1 MSSLLEEAIVDAK
14 ALKEAALKNA
24 ENVVLEKYSGE
35 VKKALD
41 TLLEQEEL
49 EEGGGGEDETLTEFT
64 DDIPYAFQNEELD
77 EAPED
82 EIVEIDFDALKARL
96 EEEDE
101 VVEEEDLNDALEM
114 ADDIAGGEMAPEL
127 DASAAEDTA
136 ELGAEPVEPLEEG
149 KDRFIIMKRT
159 RALDDGKAQPSNA
172 YSNPATTKKAGV
184 KAGHVYDS
192 KEAAE
197 KDAKKLGDANPV
209 GFTVVKLASKDLDED
224 LNLSEDFI
232 KELVEE
238 LVVDMGTSPAGFSS
252 LGGAENSV
260 MQANNDAIAAAK
272 EAHLEEE
279 EEEEIEE
286 DTAPDVVPVELHEAK
301 ISELTESNRELRALI
316 VEAKD
321 QLTRLN
327 LDNAKLVYQNKA
339 LNSISLNERQKAQ
352 IVEAVQS
359 ANSVEEASMIFETIQ
374 NAVGSTPDQRTRPQT
389 LREAV
394 QRPTSLL
401 INSKRNN
408 EATKD
413 PTMGRMLRLAGL
425 NKKQ

>member
-49 EEGGGGEDETLTEFT
+49 EEGGEDETLTEFT
-64 DDIPYAFQNEELD
+64 DDVPYAFQNEELD

-82 EIVEIDFDALKARL
+82 EIVEIDFDALKTRL
-96 EEEDE
+96 EDEDE

-114 ADDIAGGEMAPEL
+114 ADDMAGGDPLDQMADR
-127 DASAAEDTA
+127 DAEEDAA
-136 ELGAEPVEPLEEG
+136 ELGATPVEPLEEG
-149 KDRFIIMKRT
+149 KDRFIIMKST

-172 YSNPATTKKAGV
+172 YSNPTTTKKAGV

-197 KDAKKLGDANPV
+197 KDAKKLGDVNPV
-209 GFTVVKLASKDLDED
+209 GFAVVKLAAEELDED
-224 LNLSEDFI
+224 IDLSGLFI
-232 KELVEE
+232 EELIEE

-301 ISELTESNRELRALI
+301 ISELTESNRELRALV

-321 QLTRLN
+321 QLTKLN

-339 LNSISLNERQKAQ
+339 LNSASLNERQKAQ

>member
-49 EEGGGGEDETLTEFT
+49 EEGGEDEALTEFT
-64 DDIPYAFQNEELD
+64 DDVPYAFQNEELD
-77 EAPED
+77 APEDD

-96 EEEDE
+96 EKEDE

-114 ADDIAGGEMAPEL
+114 ADDMAGGEMAPEL
-127 DASAAEDTA
+127 EASAEEDTA

-149 KDRFIIMKRT
+149 KDRFIIMKSS

-209 GFTVVKLASKDLDED
+209 GFTVVKLAAEDLDED
-224 LNLSEDFI
+224 LDLSGLFI
-232 KELVEE
+232 QELIEE
-238 LVVDMGTSPAGFSS
+238 LVVDMDTSPAGFSS
-252 LGGAENSV
+252 LGGAYNSV

-321 QLTRLN
+321 QLTKLN

-339 LNSISLNERQKAQ
+339 LNSASLNERQKAQ
-352 IVEAVQS
+352 IVEAVQT

-425 NKKQ
+425 NK

>member
-1 MSSLLEEAIVDAK
+1 MSSLLEEAIVDAR

-24 ENVVLEKYSGE
+24 ENIVLEKYSGE
-35 VKKALD
+35 VRKALD
-41 TLLEQEEL
+41 TLLEQEEPAA
-49 EEGGGGEDETLTEFT
+49 EDDTLSEFT
-64 DDIPYAFQNEELD
+64 NEVPYAFQNEELD
-77 EAPED
+77 APEDD

-114 ADDIAGGEMAPEL
+114 ADDIAGGDPLDQMADR
-127 DASAAEDTA
+127 DAQEDAA

-149 KDRFIIMKRT
+149 KDRFIIMKSS

-197 KDAKKLGDANPV
+197 KDAKKLGDVNPV
-209 GFTVVKLASKDLDED
+209 GFAVVKLAAEDLDED
-224 LNLSEDFI
+224 IDLSEDFI
-232 KELVEE
+232 KGLVEE
-238 LVVDMGTSPAGFSS
+238 LVVDMIPRPQGWSS
-252 LGGAENSV
+252 VNSANNSV
-260 MQANNDAIAAAK
+260 EQANNDAMEAAVQ
-272 EAHLEEE
+272 AHLEEQDE
-279 EEEEIEE
+279 EEMQEE
-286 DTAPDVVPVELHEAK
+286 TAPDVVCDHGLYESQ

-321 QLTRLN
+321 QLTKLN

-339 LNSISLNERQKAQ
+339 LNSASLNERQKAQ

-425 NKKQ
+425 NK

>member
-1 MSSLLEEAIVDAK
+1 
-14 ALKEAALKNA
+14 
-24 ENVVLEKYSGE
+24 
-35 VKKALD
+35 
-41 TLLEQEEL
+41 
-49 EEGGGGEDETLTEFT
+49 
-64 DDIPYAFQNEELD
+64 
-77 EAPED
+77 
-82 EIVEIDFDALKARL
+82 
-96 EEEDE
+96 
-101 VVEEEDLNDALEM
+101 
-114 ADDIAGGEMAPEL
+114 
-127 DASAAEDTA
+127 
-136 ELGAEPVEPLEEG
+136 
-149 KDRFIIMKRT
+149 
-159 RALDDGKAQPSNA
+159 
-172 YSNPATTKKAGV
+172 
-184 KAGHVYDS
+184 
-192 KEAAE
+192 
-197 KDAKKLGDANPV
+197 
-209 GFTVVKLASKDLDED
+209 
-224 LNLSEDFI
+224 LSEDFI

-238 LVVDMGTSPAGFSS
+238 LVVDMDTSPAGFSS

-286 DTAPDVVPVELHEAK
+286 ETAPDVVPVELHEAK

-321 QLTRLN
+321 QLTKLN

-339 LNSISLNERQKAQ
+339 LSSASLNERQKAQ

-413 PTMGRMLRLAGL
+413 PAMGRMLRLAGL
-425 NKKQ
+425 NK

>member
-49 EEGGGGEDETLTEFT
+49 EEGDVDETQTQFTE
-64 DDIPYAFQNEELD
+64 DVPYAFENEELD
-77 EAPED
+77 GPGD
-82 EIVEIDFDALKARL
+82 SEIVEIDFDALKARL

-101 VVEEEDLNDALEM
+101 VVEEDTLNDALEM
-114 ADDIAGGEMAPEL
+114 ADEIAEGDPLDKMADR
-127 DASAAEDTA
+127 DAEEDAA
-136 ELGAEPVEPLEEG
+136 ELGATPVEPLEE
-149 KDRFIIMKRT
+149 
-159 RALDDGKAQPSNA
+159 
-172 YSNPATTKKAGV
+172 
-184 KAGHVYDS
+184 
-192 KEAAE
+192 
-197 KDAKKLGDANPV
+197 
-209 GFTVVKLASKDLDED
+209 DED

-238 LVVDMGTSPAGFSS
+238 LVVDMDTSPAGFSS

-286 DTAPDVVPVELHEAK
+286 DTAPDVVPVELHETK

-321 QLTRLN
+321 QLTKLN

-339 LNSISLNERQKAQ
+339 LGSASLNERQKTQ

-374 NAVGSTPDQRTRPQT
+374 NAVGSSPDQRTRPQT

-413 PTMGRMLRLAGL
+413 PSMGRMLRLAGL
-425 NKKQ
+425 NK

>member
-1 MSSLLEEAIVDAK
+1 MSSLLEEAIVDAR

-24 ENVVLEKYSGE
+24 ENIVLEKYSGE
-35 VKKALD
+35 VRKALD
-41 TLLEQEEL
+41 TLLEQEEPAA
-49 EEGGGGEDETLTEFT
+49 EDDTLTEFA
-64 DDIPYAFQNEELD
+64 DEVPYAFQNEELD
-77 EAPED
+77 APEDD

-114 ADDIAGGEMAPEL
+114 ADDMAGGEMAPEL
-127 DASAAEDTA
+127 EASAEEDAA

-149 KDRFIIMKRT
+149 KDRFIIMKSS

-197 KDAKKLGDANPV
+197 KDAKKLGDVNPV
-209 GFTVVKLASKDLDED
+209 GFTVVKLASEPLDEEID
-224 LNLSEDFI
+224 LSEDFI
-232 KELVEE
+232 KGLVEE
-238 LVVDMGTSPAGFSS
+238 LTLDMIPRPQGWSS
-252 LGGAENSV
+252 VNSANNSV
-260 MQANNDAIAAAK
+260 EQANNDAMEAAVQ
-272 EAHLEEE
+272 AHLEEQDE
-279 EEEEIEE
+279 EEMQEE
-286 DTAPDVVPVELHEAK
+286 TAPDVVCDHGLYESQ

-321 QLTRLN
+321 QLTKLN

-339 LNSISLNERQKAQ
+339 LSSASLNERQKAQ

-374 NAVGSTPDQRTRPQT
+374 NAVGPTPDQRTRPQT

-413 PTMGRMLRLAGL
+413 PAMGRMLRLAGL
-425 NKKQ
+425 NK